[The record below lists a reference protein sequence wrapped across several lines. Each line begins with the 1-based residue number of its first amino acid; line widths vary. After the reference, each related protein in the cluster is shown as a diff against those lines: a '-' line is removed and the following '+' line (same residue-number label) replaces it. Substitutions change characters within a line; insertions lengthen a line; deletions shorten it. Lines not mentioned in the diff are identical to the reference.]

1 MGEPMSAPVLYEVDD
16 GVATITL
23 NRPEERNRWG
33 SELMSSLFA
42 TIDRLSAD
50 PDARVAILTG
60 SGKAFSSGA
69 NLKNERAH
77 ATTDISQYKE
87 GRDNS
92 IYDAIM
98 NCPKPV
104 IGAINGPA
112 VGAGA
117 TLALGCDI
125 RLASTEARLRWP
137 MASLGIIPANGT
149 LVRLARVIG
158 TGYALELTLSSRW
171 VSADE
176 ALQMGLVNRVVPPD
190 DLLPASRELARMI
203 AANAPLSLE
212 FIKESLYRGL
222 DMGLR
227 AAVHADRYRM
237 FILYD
242 TEDRKEAS
250 KAWLEGRQ
258 PQFKGR

>member
-1 MGEPMSAPVLYEVDD
+1 MTDAVLYQVEY

-23 NRPEERNRWG
+23 NRTAERNRW
-33 SELMSSLFA
+33 SAELMSSLFA
-42 TIDRLSAD
+42 AIDRLSAD
-50 PDARVAILTG
+50 AEARVAILTG
-60 SGKAFSSGA
+60 SAEAFSSGA
-69 NLKNERAH
+69 NLKDARAH
-77 ATTDISQYKE
+77 ATNDISQYNE

-104 IGAINGPA
+104 IAAINGPA

-117 TLALGCDI
+117 TLAVGCDI
-125 RLASTEARLRWP
+125 RFASTEARLRWP

-149 LVRLARVIG
+149 LVRLARLIG
-158 TGYALELTLSSRW
+158 TGNALELTLSSRW
-171 VSADE
+171 VNADE
-176 ALQMGLVNRVVPPD
+176 ALQMGLVNRVVPHD
-190 DLLPASRELARMI
+190 ELLTESRELAEKI
-203 AANAPLSLE
+203 ARNAPLSLE

-227 AAVHADRYRM
+227 NAVHTDRYRM

-242 TEDRKEAS
+242 TKDRKEAS
-250 KAWLEGRQ
+250 QAWLDGRE
-258 PQFKGR
+258 PKFIGK